1 MMDLASQSE
10 KKREW
15 PAAVQNYESARDLDP
30 SLNAVAGAAI
40 ARIQAQMSQE
50 GADAFKRA
58 RQYDALNRVDDA
70 ILWYDRAARNLPES
84 SPDKRTAADRLR
96 ALKQAR

>member
-10 KKREW
+10 KKRDW
-15 PAAVQNYESARDLDP
+15 PAALQNYENARDLDP
-30 SLNAVAGAAI
+30 SLNSVAGVAI
-40 ARIQAQMSQE
+40 ARIQATMLQE

-70 ILWYDRAARNLPES
+70 IAWYERAARNLPDS
-84 SPDKRTAADRLR
+84 SPDKRIAADRLR

>member
-10 KKREW
+10 KKRDW
-15 PAAVQNYESARDLDP
+15 PAALQNYASARDLDP
-30 SLNAVAGAAI
+30 NVSAVAGAAI

-70 ILWYDRAARNLPES
+70 IAWYERAARNLPDS
-84 SPDKRTAADRLR
+84 SPDKGIASDRLR

>member
-1 MMDLASQSE
+1 MDLASQSE
-10 KKREW
+10 KKRDW
-15 PAAVQNYESARDLDP
+15 PAALQNYASARDLDP
-30 SLNAVAGAAI
+30 SLNSAAAAAI
-40 ARIQAQMSQE
+40 ARIQAQMTEE
-50 GADAFKRA
+50 GADAFRRA

-70 ILWYDRAARNLPES
+70 IAWYERAARNLPDS